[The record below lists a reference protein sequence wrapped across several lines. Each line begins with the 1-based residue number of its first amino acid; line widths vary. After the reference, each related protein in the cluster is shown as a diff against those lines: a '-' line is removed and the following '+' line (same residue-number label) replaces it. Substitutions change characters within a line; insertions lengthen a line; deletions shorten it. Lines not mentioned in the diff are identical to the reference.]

1 MIGLAKL
8 EACYKGEQGK
18 QLDAQARD
26 ETNSLSPAH
35 TYVPWVGLVNMQQ
48 TCKGHCICGVA
59 TLCLTFTY
67 VLQVTVNGIPIGE
80 QVDYL
85 ASYICAASNGSRPE
99 ACYKLPGNKKSGYTL
114 ANLAR

>member
-35 TYVPWVGLVNMQQ
+35 TYVPWVGLVNMQR
-48 TCKGHCICGVA
+48 
-59 TLCLTFTY
+59 TL
-67 VLQVTVNGIPIGE
+67 
-80 QVDYL
+80 YL
-85 ASYICAASNGSRPE
+85 GSCQLLSDLHLWASR
-99 ACYKLPGNKKSGYTL
+99 
-114 ANLAR
+114 